1 MILTPPSLQVPE
13 VIPTPTVGPWTSARI
28 IPVASTPAASMRED
42 PTGVSVLKASK
53 ATQTS
58 SAEVRRLEWFCPC
71 EMFS

>member
-13 VIPTPTVGPWTSARI
+13 EIPTPTVAPWTSVRI
-28 IPVASTPAASMRED
+28 THVASTPAASMRED

-58 SAEVRRLEWFCPC
+58 NVEVRRLACSFL
-71 EMFS
+71 